1 MLKVGSRVFHWVD
14 DIEGFREFKIVNDFG
29 QNRYRLE
36 DEHGYTLVRV
46 LDNSRDYRPMNYIE
60 IK

>member
-36 DEHGYTLVRV
+36 DECGYTLVRV
-46 LDNSRDYRPMNYIE
+46 LDNSRDYRFMNYIE

>member
-29 QNRYRLE
+29 QSRYKLE
-36 DEHGYTLVRV
+36 DEYGYTLVRV
-46 LDNSRDYRPMNYIE
+46 LDNSRDYRFMKYIE